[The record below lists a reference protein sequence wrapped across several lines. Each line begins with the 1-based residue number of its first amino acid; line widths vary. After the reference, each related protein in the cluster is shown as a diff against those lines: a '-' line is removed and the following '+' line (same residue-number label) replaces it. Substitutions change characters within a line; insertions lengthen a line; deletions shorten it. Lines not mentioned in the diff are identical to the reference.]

1 MVRCVKRHCTVC
13 NIAGESFQRPIQ
25 RAFGDTLMHSS
36 RRLAATLIGVALLAP
51 AVHAQAWPSKPIR
64 LLVPFPA
71 GGGTDLITRE
81 VANKATTSGYTFVID
96 NKPGSG
102 GNIGVDMA
110 AKAPADGYTLVMGQT
125 SNLAINPTLY
135 SKLPYDP
142 VKDLTPVS
150 LVASSPLVIVTAAD
164 SPLKTLADV
173 VKLAKEKPGFINY
186 ATSGNGTVAH
196 LATESFQKVAGI
208 KLTHV
213 PYKGAAQGATDVISG
228 QVQLY
233 VSSIPTLI
241 GHIKSG
247 KMRPIAVT
255 SLKRADDLP
264 QVPSIAEAGYKGFD
278 AVTWFG
284 ILGPA
289 NLPKDIVAKLNA
301 DINKALKDADLQKK
315 LGEQGADVE
324 GSTPEQFAKLI
335 QSDIARWGKI
345 DKESG
350 AKVD

>member
-1 MVRCVKRHCTVC
+1 M
-13 NIAGESFQRPIQ
+13 
-25 RAFGDTLMHSS
+25 TLS
-36 RRLAATLIGVALLAP
+36 RRHALALAAALFTA
-51 AVHAQAWPSKPIR
+51 AGVHAQAWPAKPVR
-64 LLVPFPA
+64 LVVPFPA
-71 GGGTDLITRE
+71 GGGTDTIARE
-81 VANKATTSGYTFVID
+81 VTNKLAGSGYTFVID

-102 GNIGVDMA
+102 GNLGVDAA
-110 AKAPADGYTLVMGQT
+110 AKSPADGYTLVLGQT

-150 LVASSPLVIVTAAD
+150 LVASSALVIVASAV
-164 SPLKTLADV
+164 SPFQTLEDV
-173 VKLAKEKPGFINY
+173 VKEAKAKPGSINY
-186 ATSGNGTVAH
+186 ASSGNGTVAH
-196 LATESFQKVAGI
+196 LAAELFQRQAGV
-208 KLTHV
+208 KLTHI

-233 VSSIPTLI
+233 VSSVPTLI

-255 SLKRADDLP
+255 SLKRVDDLP
-264 QVPSIAEAGYKGFD
+264 QVPTIAESGYKGFD

-289 NLPKDIVAKLNA
+289 NLPKEVVAKLNA
-301 DINKALKDADLQKK
+301 DINKALKDTALQKK
-315 LGEQGADVE
+315 LGDQGADVA
-324 GSTPEQFAKLI
+324 GSTPEAFGQLI
-335 QSDIARWGKI
+335 RDDIARWGKI
-345 DKESG
+345 VKESG

>member
-1 MVRCVKRHCTVC
+1 M
-13 NIAGESFQRPIQ
+13 Q
-25 RAFGDTLMHSS
+25 LS
-36 RRLAATLIGVALLAP
+36 RRAAIAALALLAS
-51 AVHAQAWPSKPIR
+51 AAQAQPWPSKPIR
-64 LLVPFPA
+64 LVVPFPA

-81 VANKATTSGYTFVID
+81 VAQKVTGSGYTFVVD

-102 GNIGVDMA
+102 GNLGVDAA
-110 AKAPADGYTLVMGQT
+110 AKSAPDGYTLVMGQT

-142 VKDLTPVS
+142 LKDLTPIS
-150 LVASSPLVIVTAAD
+150 LVASSPLVIVTGAD
-164 SPLKTLADV
+164 SPYKTMADV
-173 VKLAKEKPGFINY
+173 IKAAKEKPGSINF

-196 LATESFQKVAGI
+196 LAAESFQKVAGV
-208 KLTHV
+208 KLVHI

-233 VSSIPTLI
+233 VSSIPTLL

-247 KMRPIAVT
+247 KMRPLAVT
-255 SLKRADDLP
+255 ALKRADDLP
-264 QVPSIAEAGYKGFD
+264 QVPAIAETYKGFE

-284 ILGPA
+284 IVGPA
-289 NLPKDIVAKLNA
+289 NLPKDVVAKLNA
-301 DINKALKDADLQKK
+301 DINKALKDPELVKK
-315 LGEQGADVE
+315 LGDQGADVE

-335 QSDIARWGKI
+335 RDDMTRWGKI
-345 DKESG
+345 VKESG